1 VVWWPPYRLTGV
13 VAEGIHGDRD
23 VRSTYKLYGG
33 VVLYLGWLAILTILA
48 GALGGAV
55 WAVLLF
61 LAAPALGLAG
71 LWIRER
77 WRSAWRDVR
86 RYLVLRRHPGRVR
99 ELRRRQR
106 ELAERFEVLVKE
118 RSR

>member
-1 VVWWPPYRLTGV
+1 M
-13 VAEGIHGDRD
+13 
-23 VRSTYKLYGG
+23 
-33 VVLYLGWLAILTILA
+33 YLGWLAIMTILA

-55 WAVLLF
+55 WAVLVF

-71 LWIRER
+71 LWIGVR

-86 RYLVLRRHPGRVR
+86 RYLVLRQHPGHVR